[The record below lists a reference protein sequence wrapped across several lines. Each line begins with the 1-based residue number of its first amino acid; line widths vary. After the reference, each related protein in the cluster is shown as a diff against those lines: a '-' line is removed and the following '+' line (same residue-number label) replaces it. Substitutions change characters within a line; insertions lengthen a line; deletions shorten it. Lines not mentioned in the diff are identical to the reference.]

1 MLKKGRK
8 INFLD
13 LKLAPAN
20 RLTGSELQEFLAIRD
35 RKLALLQGSV
45 AGPSE
50 NPHS

>member
-13 LKLAPAN
+13 LKLASAD
-20 RLTGSELQEFLAIRD
+20 RLTGSELREFLAMRD
-35 RKLALLQGSV
+35 RKLALLQASV
-45 AGPSE
+45 AAASE